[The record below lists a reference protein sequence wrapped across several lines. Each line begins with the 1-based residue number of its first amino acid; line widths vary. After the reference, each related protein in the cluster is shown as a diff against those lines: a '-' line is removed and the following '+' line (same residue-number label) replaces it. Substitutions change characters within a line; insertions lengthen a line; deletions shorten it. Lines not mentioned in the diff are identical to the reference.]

1 MIEICIAAAIVGWA
15 GFFWLLYCRLL
26 DVKQS
31 RATANIQPSIAQI
44 FEVLSDEE
52 RRLMAYHE
60 AGHAVVSMNMPQREP
75 LIKVT
80 IIPSE
85 LGFGVTQTQP
95 RMKFN
100 GTIVSMS
107 SSVAVFLAGRLAEEL
122 FCNEITTS
130 AYNDFIQA
138 NQIAREMVVCFG
150 MGTKTRFFIPDDRAS
165 EAFRRQADED
175 VMEIL
180 NNAQATALKILK
192 ERADDVHRIAKE
204 LLEKG
209 TIEIAAKN
217 AKNA

>member
-1 MIEICIAAAIVGWA
+1 MTSVYIAIAVVGWA

-26 DVKQS
+26 DVKQR
-31 RATANIQPSIAQI
+31 RAMANNQRTPAQI
-44 FEVLSDEE
+44 FESLSDEE

-60 AGHAVVSMNMPQREP
+60 AGHTVVSMNMPQREP

-85 LGFGVTQTQP
+85 LGFGATQTQP
-95 RMKFN
+95 RMQFN
-100 GTIVSMS
+100 STIVSMS

-138 NQIAREMVVCFG
+138 NQIAREMVVRFG
-150 MGTKTRFFIPDDRAS
+150 MGTKSRFFIADDRAS
-165 EAFRRQADED
+165 DAFRRQADED

-180 NNAQATALKILK
+180 NNAQESAIKVLK
-192 ERADDVHRIAKE
+192 EHADEVHRIAKE

-209 TIEIAAKN
+209 TIKVD
-217 AKNA
+217 KT

>member
-1 MIEICIAAAIVGWA
+1 MTSIYITAAIIGWL
-15 GFFWLLYCRLL
+15 GFLWMLYCRFQ
-26 DVKQS
+26 DVKQR
-31 RATANIQPSIAQI
+31 RASADCRLTPSQI
-44 FEVLSDEE
+44 FEAMSDEE

-75 LIKVT
+75 LLKVT

-85 LGFGVTQTQP
+85 LGVGATQSQHSK
-95 RMKFN
+95 KFN
-100 GTIVSMS
+100 DTIVSLS
-107 SSVAVFLAGRLAEEL
+107 SAVAVFLAGRLSEQT
-122 FCNEITTS
+122 FCGEITTS

-138 NQIAREMVVCFG
+138 NQIAREMVARFG
-150 MGTKTRFFIPDDRAS
+150 MGTKSGFFIPDDQTS

-180 NNAQATALKILK
+180 NNAQEAATKILK

-209 TIEIAAKN
+209 TIEIEEN
-217 AKNA
+217 